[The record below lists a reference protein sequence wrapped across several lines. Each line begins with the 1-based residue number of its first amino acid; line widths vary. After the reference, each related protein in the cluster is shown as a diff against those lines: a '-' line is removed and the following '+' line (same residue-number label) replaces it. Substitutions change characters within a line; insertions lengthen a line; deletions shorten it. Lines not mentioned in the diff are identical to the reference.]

1 MIKYSTQSLDTWGE
15 WFLFAALQS
24 SLSMTMCL
32 PLSDF
37 VLTSG
42 GDRQHISSNF
52 FCARSHQHTQPWTH
66 EMTKEPVNKEILST
80 KTSSFYLFTSSS
92 TQTVSVLVVLQKYP
106 PLCSKKHIAAYISIL
121 WTAELLDLETLH
133 FLFYLY
139 QKWGHY
145 INGLQGAAVSHLTL
159 LLRLIQSTTE
169 YALNSLTYKEHK

>member
-66 EMTKEPVNKEILST
+66 EMTKQPVNKEILST

-106 PLCSKKHIAAYISIL
+106 PLCSKKAHRCLYFYFMNSRAARFRNSPLSIL
-121 WTAELLDLETLH
+121 LISEVRPLH
-133 FLFYLY
+133 
-139 QKWGHY
+139 QRAPGSCGEPPHTSASIDSKHY
-145 INGLQGAAVSHLTL
+145 WICT
-159 LLRLIQSTTE
+159 
-169 YALNSLTYKEHK
+169 K